1 MAPSSP
7 PAVVITGLSKSFLS
21 TRALDGVDLTI
32 GRGEIHALVGE
43 NGAGKST
50 LIKILAGLVQP
61 DAGDIRIHGKRVEPH
76 PDTVPIAFV
85 HQDIGLVDDLS
96 IGENVAL
103 ITGYPRSWGM
113 IAWKDVWAQTQQ
125 TYAAMGV
132 EPPDPRAP
140 VGTLSA
146 ASKAV
151 LGIVRALSRK
161 VDIVVLDEP
170 TASLPGPDAQHL
182 FEILKR
188 LKASGTSI
196 LYVSH
201 RLNELFG
208 LVDHVTVFRDG
219 RHVSSRAIGELT
231 PDDIV
236 RDMLGRDLELHMD
249 VPSTGS
255 VGKPLLEVTDLC
267 VADQGPLSFA
277 IAAGEILGLIGLR
290 GAGYE
295 AVGRAIFGLTRQSAG
310 TVRLAGLEVEPGLSI
325 SDRIARGIA
334 LLAGDRLR
342 ESALT
347 GMSLR
352 ENLFPN
358 PPSDHG
364 RLFTP
369 IDRQREARE
378 TQGILD
384 RFDVR
389 PRNGAALIDWL
400 SGGNQQ
406 KIFVGRWLATGAKV
420 YIMEEPT
427 AGVDIGA
434 KGVIHRILKGLAAE
448 GAAIL
453 VVSSDFEEVASLCER
468 ALIIG
473 RGAITGELAGAS
485 LTLDGLI
492 ARSSLSA
499 PALEQV
505 H

>member
-1 MAPSSP
+1 
-7 PAVVITGLSKSFLS
+7 
-21 TRALDGVDLTI
+21 
-32 GRGEIHALVGE
+32 
-43 NGAGKST
+43 
-50 LIKILAGLVQP
+50 
-61 DAGDIRIHGKRVEPH
+61 
-76 PDTVPIAFV
+76 
-85 HQDIGLVDDLS
+85 
-96 IGENVAL
+96 
-103 ITGYPRSWGM
+103 
-113 IAWKDVWAQTQQ
+113 
-125 TYAAMGV
+125 
-132 EPPDPRAP
+132 
-140 VGTLSA
+140 
-146 ASKAV
+146 
-151 LGIVRALSRK
+151 
-161 VDIVVLDEP
+161 
-170 TASLPGPDAQHL
+170 
-182 FEILKR
+182 
-188 LKASGTSI
+188 
-196 LYVSH
+196 
-201 RLNELFG
+201 
-208 LVDHVTVFRDG
+208 
-219 RHVSSRAIGELT
+219 
-231 PDDIV
+231 
-236 RDMLGRDLELHMD
+236 
-249 VPSTGS
+249 
-255 VGKPLLEVTDLC
+255 LLEVTDLC
-267 VADQGPLSFA
+267 VGDQGPLSFS

-295 AVGRAIFGLTRQSAG
+295 AVGRAIFGLARQSAG
-310 TVRLAGLEVEPGLSI
+310 MVRLAGVEVGPSLSI
-325 SDRIARGIA
+325 TDRIARGIA

-358 PPSDHG
+358 PPSDKG
-364 RLFTP
+364 RLFRP
-369 IDRQREARE
+369 IDRQNEARE
-378 TQGILD
+378 TRGILD

-389 PRNGAALIDWL
+389 PRNGTALIDWL

-448 GAAIL
+448 GVAVL
-453 VVSSDFEEVASLCER
+453 VVSSDFEEVASLCDR

>member
-1 MAPSSP
+1 MTPIAP
-7 PAVVITGLSKSFLS
+7 PAVAITGLSKSFLS
-21 TRALDGVDLTI
+21 TRALHRVALTI

-50 LIKILAGLVQP
+50 LIKILAGLIQP
-61 DAGDIRIHGKRVEPH
+61 DAGEIRIHGKVVEPH

-103 ITGYPRSWGM
+103 ITGYPRKWGM
-113 IAWKDVWAQTQQ
+113 IAWTDVWAQTRQ
-125 TYAAMGV
+125 TYAALGV

-161 VDIVVLDEP
+161 ADIVVLDEP

-208 LVDHVTVFRDG
+208 LVDGVTVFRDG
-219 RHVSSRAIGELT
+219 RHVSSSAIAELT

-236 RDMLGRDLELHMD
+236 RDMLGRELELHQNAA
-249 VPSTGS
+249 STGAIGKS
-255 VGKPLLEVTDLC
+255 VLEVTDLC
-267 VADQGPLSFA
+267 VGDQGPLSFS

-295 AVGRAIFGLTRQSAG
+295 AVGRAIFGLIRQSAG
-310 TVRLAGLEVEPGLSI
+310 TVRLAGVEVDPGLSI
-325 SDRIARGIA
+325 SDRIGLGIA

-342 ESALT
+342 ESALS

-358 PPSDHG
+358 PPGDHG
-364 RLFTP
+364 SLLRP
-369 IDRQREARE
+369 IDRQHEVRE
-378 TQGILD
+378 TQAILD

-420 YIMEEPT
+420 YVMEEPT

-434 KGVIHRILKGLAAE
+434 KGVIHRILKDLAAD

-473 RGAITGELAGAS
+473 RGAITDELAGAS

-505 H
+505 R

>member
-1 MAPSSP
+1 
-7 PAVVITGLSKSFLS
+7 
-21 TRALDGVDLTI
+21 
-32 GRGEIHALVGE
+32 
-43 NGAGKST
+43 
-50 LIKILAGLVQP
+50 
-61 DAGDIRIHGKRVEPH
+61 
-76 PDTVPIAFV
+76 
-85 HQDIGLVDDLS
+85 
-96 IGENVAL
+96 
-103 ITGYPRSWGM
+103 
-113 IAWKDVWAQTQQ
+113 
-125 TYAAMGV
+125 
-132 EPPDPRAP
+132 
-140 VGTLSA
+140 
-146 ASKAV
+146 
-151 LGIVRALSRK
+151 
-161 VDIVVLDEP
+161 
-170 TASLPGPDAQHL
+170 
-182 FEILKR
+182 
-188 LKASGTSI
+188 
-196 LYVSH
+196 
-201 RLNELFG
+201 
-208 LVDHVTVFRDG
+208 
-219 RHVSSRAIGELT
+219 
-231 PDDIV
+231 
-236 RDMLGRDLELHMD
+236 MLGRELELHD
-249 VPSTGS
+249 HTASAAAL
-255 VGKPLLEVTDLC
+255 GKPLLEVTDLC
-267 VADQGPLSFA
+267 VGDQGPMSFS

-310 TVRLAGLEVEPGLSI
+310 TVRLAGVEVEPGLSI

-358 PPSDHG
+358 PPSDRG
-364 RLFTP
+364 RLWRKPSTGSMRP
-369 IDRQREARE
+369 GRRAA
-378 TQGILD
+378 ILD

>member
-1 MAPSSP
+1 MVPIAP
-7 PAVVITGLSKSFLS
+7 PAVAITGLSKSFLS
-21 TRALDGVDLTI
+21 TRALDRVDLTI

-50 LIKILAGLVQP
+50 LIKVLAGLVQP
-61 DAGDIRIHGKRVEPH
+61 DAGEVRIHGKVVVPH

-103 ITGYPRSWGM
+103 VAGYPRRWGM
-113 IAWKDVWAQTQQ
+113 IAWDDVWAQTQK
-125 TYAAMGV
+125 TYGMMGV

-140 VGTLSA
+140 VGSLSA

-161 VDIVVLDEP
+161 ADIVVLDEP

-182 FEILKR
+182 FEVLRR
-188 LKASGTSI
+188 LKAAGTSI

-208 LVDHVTVFRDG
+208 LVDSVTVFRDG
-219 RHVSSRAIGELT
+219 RRVSSHPIGALT

-236 RDMLGRDLELHMD
+236 RDMLGRELELHKD
-249 VPSTGS
+249 TVA
-255 VGKPLLEVTDLC
+255 VAARRKPLLEVTDLC
-267 VADQGPLSFA
+267 VGDQGPLSFS

-295 AVGRAIFGLTRQSAG
+295 AIGRGIFGLTRQSAG
-310 TVRLAGLEVEPGLSI
+310 TVRLAGVEVEPGLSI
-325 SDRIARGIA
+325 SGRIARGIA

-342 ESALT
+342 ESAFT

-358 PPSDHG
+358 PPADRG

-369 IDRQREARE
+369 VDRLREAQE
-378 TQGILD
+378 TKAILD

-389 PRNGAALIDWL
+389 PRNPAALIDWL

-420 YIMEEPT
+420 FIMEEPT

>member
-1 MAPSSP
+1 
-7 PAVVITGLSKSFLS
+7 
-21 TRALDGVDLTI
+21 LT
-32 GRGEIHALVGE
+32 
-43 NGAGKST
+43 
-50 LIKILAGLVQP
+50 Q
-61 DAGDIRIHGKRVEPH
+61 
-76 PDTVPIAFV
+76 
-85 HQDIGLVDDLS
+85 
-96 IGENVAL
+96 
-103 ITGYPRSWGM
+103 
-113 IAWKDVWAQTQQ
+113 
-125 TYAAMGV
+125 
-132 EPPDPRAP
+132 
-140 VGTLSA
+140 LSA

-208 LVDHVTVFRDG
+208 LVDSVTVFRDG
-219 RHVSSRAIGELT
+219 RHVSSHAIGALA

-236 RDMLGRDLELHMD
+236 RDMLGRELELHD
-249 VPSTGS
+249 HVPST
-255 VGKPLLEVTDLC
+255 VALGKPLLEVTDLC
-267 VADQGPLSFA
+267 VGDQGPLSFA

-310 TVRLAGLEVEPGLSI
+310 MVRLAGVEVEPSLSI

-358 PPSDHG
+358 PP
-364 RLFTP
+364 
-369 IDRQREARE
+369 
-378 TQGILD
+378 
-384 RFDVR
+384 
-389 PRNGAALIDWL
+389 GAALIDWL

-406 KIFVGRWLATGAKV
+406 KIFVGRWLATGAIV

-453 VVSSDFEEVASLCER
+453 VVSSDFEEIASLCER

>member
-1 MAPSSP
+1 MTPIAP
-7 PAVVITGLSKSFLS
+7 PAVAITGLSKSFLS
-21 TRALDGVDLTI
+21 TRALHRVALTI

-50 LIKILAGLVQP
+50 LIKILAGLIQP
-61 DAGDIRIHGKRVEPH
+61 DAGEIRIHGKVVEPH

-103 ITGYPRSWGM
+103 ITGYPRKWGM
-113 IAWKDVWAQTQQ
+113 IAWTDVWAQTRQ
-125 TYAAMGV
+125 TYAALGV

-161 VDIVVLDEP
+161 ADIVVLDEP

-208 LVDHVTVFRDG
+208 LVDGVTVFRDG
-219 RHVSSRAIGELT
+219 RHVSSSAIAELT

-236 RDMLGRDLELHMD
+236 RDMLGRELELHQNAA
-249 VPSTGS
+249 STGAI
-255 VGKPLLEVTDLC
+255 GKPVLEVTDLC
-267 VADQGPLSFA
+267 VGDQGPLSFS

-295 AVGRAIFGLTRQSAG
+295 AVGRAIFGLIRQSAG
-310 TVRLAGLEVEPGLSI
+310 TVRLAGVEVDPGLSI
-325 SDRIARGIA
+325 SDRIGLGIA

-342 ESALT
+342 ESALS

-358 PPSDHG
+358 PPGDHG
-364 RLFTP
+364 SLLRP
-369 IDRQREARE
+369 IDRQHEARE
-378 TQGILD
+378 TQAILD

-420 YIMEEPT
+420 YVMEEPT

-434 KGVIHRILKGLAAE
+434 KGVIHRILKDLAAD

-473 RGAITGELAGAS
+473 RGAITDELAGAS

-505 H
+505 R